1 LYSTFEN
8 LDKIKFILNKIWCA
22 QSWIVPNVVVVNYTF
37 EVGWIE
43 KLSIKR
49 KLSIYT
55 CDSSAKSWTWFGIN
69 GRKAIICGTYFFT

>member
-1 LYSTFEN
+1 MCWVCF
-8 LDKIKFILNKIWCA
+8 WCA
-22 QSWIVPNVVVVNYTF
+22 QSWVVLDVVVVNYTF

-55 CDSSAKSWTWFGIN
+55 CDSGAKSWTWFALGWFGIN
-69 GRKAIICGTYFFT
+69 GGKAIICGTYSST